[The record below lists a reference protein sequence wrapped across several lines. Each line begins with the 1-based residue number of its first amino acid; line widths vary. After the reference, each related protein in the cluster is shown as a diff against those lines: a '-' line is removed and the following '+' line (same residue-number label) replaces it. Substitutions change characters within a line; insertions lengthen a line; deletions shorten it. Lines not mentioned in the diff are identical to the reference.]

1 MRFGGGLPRWQ
12 GQSASVAREETR
24 KRTLNVVFVI
34 DKRPDTPAD
43 ELLWKCRKLVCRQ
56 YERLIPDDYIN
67 RDRWDRSQDFV
78 SEKGRNEDRWSSVH
92 MRVLE
97 QYDQLLWIVT
107 DLMNCEALI
116 H

>member
-1 MRFGGGLPRWQ
+1 MPRWQ
-12 GQSASVAREETR
+12 EQWASVAREEPGEGS
-24 KRTLNVVFVI
+24 LNVVFVI

-67 RDRWDRSQDFV
+67 RDRRDRSQDFV
-78 SEKGRNEDRWSSVH
+78 SEKGRNEDCWSSVH

-97 QYDQLLWIVT
+97 QHDQLLWIVAN
-107 DLMNCEALI
+107 LVNCEALI